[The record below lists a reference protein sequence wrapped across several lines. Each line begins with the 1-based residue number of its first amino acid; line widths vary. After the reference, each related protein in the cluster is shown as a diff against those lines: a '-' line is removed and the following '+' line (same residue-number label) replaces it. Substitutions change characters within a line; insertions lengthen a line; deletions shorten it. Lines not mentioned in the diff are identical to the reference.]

1 MFEAVRAQLSQ
12 AVPYA
17 VHTGVEILEV
27 ESGGARA
34 RLAEQPHTLNH
45 VGSQHAGALFTLAE
59 AASGA
64 AMVGAFLPRMATMR
78 PLAASASID
87 YLAIARG
94 PIEATARIDGDVPSL
109 LEALDKDGRI
119 RFPVTIELA
128 DETGRGVARMT
139 VDWHI
144 KSLAEAA

>member
-1 MFEAVRAQLSQ
+1 MFEAVRAQLSH

-17 VHTGVEILEV
+17 VHTGVEILAVDAGE
-27 ESGGARA
+27 ARA
-34 RLAEQPHTLNH
+34 RLVEQPHTLNH

-64 AMVGAFLPRMATMR
+64 AMVGAFLPRMASMR

-87 YLAIARG
+87 YLAVARG
-94 PIEATARIDGDVPSL
+94 TIEATARIDGDAA
-109 LEALDKDGRI
+109 ALQATLDQEGRV
-119 RFPVTIELA
+119 RFPVTVELA
-128 DETGRGVARMT
+128 DETGRSVARVT
-139 VDWHI
+139 VDWHL